1 MLPVISAL
9 LPVLLVKTRA
19 DAAGCRVILPCVN
32 RFAALLAVL
41 LPAMACHAVDFR
53 AGNVEGLFDLT
64 AAYGLGVRTEGVNK
78 DIVAI
83 VNGGTRTSANNDD
96 GDLNYDR
103 GIISN
108 AVQLDADLT
117 LVWKQFGAYVRG
129 YALYDYENQDVE
141 RERTPLSNDARDIIG
156 KDAGLLEHYVSM
168 NITPGGTPMI
178 FRLGDQVLNWGES
191 TFIRDGI
198 DVINPADLAT
208 LGQPVTPLRDRFIPL
223 GMLWGAA
230 NVTDYVSIEGYYQYE
245 WKPVTLPPVGS
256 YFSSNDL
263 LGGDGV
269 NVAMLG
275 AGQFSDLGT
284 DLDAAFG
291 LPAGTLGF
299 DPDFMKLPGLH
310 VDDAGDGGQFGFS
323 VSTIMRNTA
332 ATRVSAHLVR
342 YHSRLPII
350 SGRTASQQAIDQ
362 TSQANVDALAASLVP
377 AYLDNGLTP
386 DEAASEAEQTA
397 GALTTS
403 RYANQS
409 GYVAEYPEDITML
422 GLSFSTATALRGLLL
437 SGELSHHLDFPF
449 QLDLGEVIA
458 ATLSPIQYSDNSSSL
473 GSFGASEN
481 VKGYSRHDRTQA
493 TLGVTQFFG
502 PRFGAA
508 QTAASA
514 DVAMVYVHDMPGSD
528 EPQLQAT
535 VPPAATSWG
544 YRIGGSLIY
553 NGVLGGLTLVP
564 ALLWTHDVHGTTP
577 APLGTFQEDR
587 QSLTAALGASF
598 INQWTATLSYTNFL
612 NGNESLIR
620 DRDLLG
626 FRVSYTF

>member
-1 MLPVISAL
+1 VKRIGTLLLSTFLPVM
-9 LPVLLVKTRA
+9 
-19 DAAGCRVILPCVN
+19 
-32 RFAALLAVL
+32 AV
-41 LPAMACHAVDFR
+41 HGVDFR

-64 AAYGLGVRTEGVNK
+64 AAYGLGVRTEAVNK

-83 VNGGTRTSANNDD
+83 ANGGTRASANNDD

-108 AVQLDADLT
+108 AVRLDADLT

-129 YALYDYENQDVE
+129 YALYDYENEDVD
-141 RERTPLSNDARDIIG
+141 RERTPLSDDALDILG

-168 NITPGGTPMI
+168 NLTPGGTPMI

-191 TFIRDGI
+191 SFIRDGI
-198 DVINPADLAT
+198 DVINPVDLAT

-230 NVTDYVSIEGYYQYE
+230 NITEYVSVEGYYQYE
-245 WKPVTLPPVGS
+245 WKPAGVPPVGS

-263 LGGDGV
+263 FGSDDV

-275 AGQFSDLGT
+275 AGQYSDLGT
-284 DLDAAFG
+284 DLDTAFG

-299 DPDFMKLPGLH
+299 DPDFQKLPGLR
-310 VDDAGDGGQFGFS
+310 VADARDGGQFGFS
-323 VSTIMRNTA
+323 VSTIMQNTA
-332 ATRVSAHLVR
+332 ATRVSASLVR

-377 AYLDNGLTP
+377 AYVDSGLTP
-386 DEAASEAEQTA
+386 DAAASEAEQTA
-397 GALTTS
+397 AALTTS
-403 RYANQS
+403 SYANQA
-409 GYVAEYPEDITML
+409 GYFAEYPEDITML
-422 GLSFSTATALRGLLL
+422 GLSFSTATVLRGLLL
-437 SGELSHHLDFPF
+437 SGELSHHRNFPF
-449 QLDLGEVIA
+449 QLNLGEVFA
-458 ATLSPIQYSDNSSSL
+458 ATLSPIQFSDINSDPGSL
-473 GSFGASEN
+473 GANEN
-481 VKGYSRHDRTQA
+481 AKGYSRHDRTQA

-508 QTAASA
+508 QTGANV
-514 DVAMVYVHDMPGSD
+514 DVAVVHVHDMPGSN

-535 VPPAATSWG
+535 VPPTATSWG

-553 NGVLGGLTLVP
+553 NGVFGGLTLVP
-564 ALLWTHDVHGTTP
+564 ALLWTHDVNGTTP
-577 APLGTFQEDR
+577 APLGTFLEDR
-587 QSLTAALGASF
+587 QSLTAALSATF
-598 INQWTATLSYTNFL
+598 INQWTASLGYTNFF
-612 NGNESLIR
+612 NGNDSLIR
-620 DRDLLG
+620 DRDLAT